1 MGDMPAEWH
10 VVNTLSPL
18 VNHSPHHRYH
28 AAILQIST
36 LDLMWGSA
44 SFTPAAK
51 RQMARDVLSLW
62 QSGQGYGPVSDYLDL
77 VEAVWSKRLENHAPI
92 DSKDL
97 PTGKSVAERRASTR
111 PTTGTRGQN
120 AVRQ

>member
-1 MGDMPAEWH
+1 
-10 VVNTLSPL
+10 
-18 VNHSPHHRYH
+18 
-28 AAILQIST
+28 
-36 LDLMWGSA
+36 
-44 SFTPAAK
+44 
-51 RQMARDVLSLW
+51 MARDVLSLW